1 MLVQFEDFLQFFGRE
16 VLIEGNVLTFAV
28 LEDTV
33 GDGTAAGASV
43 QLGVCPDFVS
53 QIFRQFGYVVADTRK
68 SGSLK
73 CSCCSSKVLAGS
85 LDIRIVVP
93 CGSEWMFMNEIG

>member
-53 QIFRQFGYVVADTRK
+53 QIFRPVSYTHLTLPTK
-68 SGSLK
+68 
-73 CSCCSSKVLAGS
+73 
-85 LDIRIVVP
+85 RIV
-93 CGSEWMFMNEIG
+93 

>member
-16 VLIEGNVLTFAV
+16 VLIKRNVLTFAV

-43 QLGVCPDFVS
+43 QFCVCPDFVS
-53 QIFRQFGYVVADTRK
+53 QIFRKLGDVVTDSAEVRIFEVFMLFLQK
-68 SGSLK
+68 S
-73 CSCCSSKVLAGS
+73 
-85 LDIRIVVP
+85 
-93 CGSEWMFMNEIG
+93 

>member
-53 QIFRQFGYVVADTRK
+53 QIFRQFGYVVADTAEVRILEVFMLFFKRK
-68 SGSLK
+68 
-73 CSCCSSKVLAGS
+73 
-85 LDIRIVVP
+85 
-93 CGSEWMFMNEIG
+93 F

>member
-53 QIFRQFGYVVADTRK
+53 QIFRKLRDVVTDAAEVRILEVFMLFFKSLSRILRHQDCRSLRFGMDVH
-68 SGSLK
+68 
-73 CSCCSSKVLAGS
+73 
-85 LDIRIVVP
+85 
-93 CGSEWMFMNEIG
+93 E

>member
-16 VLIEGNVLTFAV
+16 VLIKRNVLTFAV

-43 QLGVCPDFVS
+43 QFCVCPDFVS
-53 QIFRQFGYVVADTRK
+53 QIFRKLGE
-68 SGSLK
+68 
-73 CSCCSSKVLAGS
+73 VLAGS